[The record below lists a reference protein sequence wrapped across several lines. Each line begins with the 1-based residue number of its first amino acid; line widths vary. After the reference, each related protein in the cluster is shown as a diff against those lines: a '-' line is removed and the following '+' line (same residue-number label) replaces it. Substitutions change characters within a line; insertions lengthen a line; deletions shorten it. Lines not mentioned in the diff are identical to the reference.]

1 MELSSEIL
9 NGNISALAKGIT
21 LIESTLPED
30 QLRSSTTITKM

>member
-21 LIESTLPED
+21 LVESTLLSDQKKAQQFSED
-30 QLRSSTTITKM
+30 